1 MNGCDECMKNVK
13 IYTDGS
19 FMKNKAGISF
29 LIISPDKNKI
39 LGYTNLRCKKNIQAE
54 LQAVI
59 HALQYLLYIN
69 MSLENQKIEIITD
82 EISIVE
88 VFSSKKYKIWD
99 ACQWKK
105 ENGGA
110 VIKCAREWFILSCL
124 VKKIGDMTIRF
135 TKTSKEDRQN
145 KLVHGYANY
154 ARKLQFCKKN
164 CIYIMEA
171 ENNDDFV
178 FKEIVNVSENKEV
191 IEILNMKRPWKSNKY
206 KADFKWYIEGQHEIV
221 YIDTHDIIITEE
233 IHLNCNSLNFNTLF
247 RTAAES
253 HAISYPIAVRPLG
266 NGKYSLVAGI
276 TRLITAKLFDIS
288 RVPCVIT
295 DFSNEEFLKQNL
307 VNMGKNN

>member
-1 MNGCDECMKNVK
+1 MDEHIK

-19 FMKNKAGISF
+19 FKKNKAGISF

-59 HALQYLLYIN
+59 HALQYLLYID

-82 EISIVE
+82 EISIIE
-88 VFSSKKYKIWD
+88 VFSSQKYKIWD

-307 VNMGKNN
+307 VNMGKIINR

>member
-1 MNGCDECMKNVK
+1 MDEHIK

-19 FMKNKAGISF
+19 FKKNKAGISF
-29 LIISPDKNKI
+29 LIINPGKNKK

-59 HALQYLLYIN
+59 HALQYLLYID

-88 VFSSKKYKIWD
+88 VFSSQKYKIWD

-124 VKKIGDMTIRF
+124 VKKIGDMTVHF
-135 TKTSKEDRQN
+135 TKTSKEDSQN
-145 KLVHGYANY
+145 KIVHGYANY
-154 ARKLQFCKKN
+154 ARKLQLCKKN
-164 CIYIMEA
+164 HIHIMEA
-171 ENNDDFV
+171 ENNKDFV
-178 FKEIVNVSENKEV
+178 FKEKVNISENREV
-191 IEILNMKRPWKSNKY
+191 IEVLNMKKPWKSNKN
-206 KADFKWYIEGQHEIV
+206 KADFKWYMEGHHEIV
-221 YIDTHDIIITEE
+221 YIDTNDIVITEE
-233 IHLNCNSLNFNTLF
+233 IHLNCSSLYFSTLF
-247 RTAAES
+247 RTVAET
-253 HAISYPIAVRPLG
+253 HEISYPIAVRPLE

-276 TRLITAKLFDIS
+276 TRLITAKLFNIQ

-295 DFSNEEFLKQNL
+295 HFTNEEFLKENL
-307 VNMGKNN
+307 INAVENN

>member
-1 MNGCDECMKNVK
+1 LNGCDECMKNVK

-88 VFSSKKYKIWD
+88 VFSSQKYKIWD

-171 ENNDDFV
+171 ENNEDFV
-178 FKEIVNVSENKEV
+178 FKEIVNVSENKEM
-191 IEILNMKRPWKSNKY
+191 IEILNMKRPWRSNKY

-221 YIDTHDIIITEE
+221 YIDTHDIIITEV

-276 TRLITAKLFDIS
+276 TRLITAKLFDIP
-288 RVPCVIT
+288 REPCVIT

>member
-1 MNGCDECMKNVK
+1 
-13 IYTDGS
+13 
-19 FMKNKAGISF
+19 
-29 LIISPDKNKI
+29 
-39 LGYTNLRCKKNIQAE
+39 
-54 LQAVI
+54 
-59 HALQYLLYIN
+59 

-88 VFSSKKYKIWD
+88 VFCSQKYKIWD

-154 ARKLQFCKKN
+154 ARKLQFFKKN
-164 CIYIMEA
+164 SIYIMEA
-171 ENNDDFV
+171 ENNEDFV

-307 VNMGKNN
+307 VNMGKIINR

>member
-1 MNGCDECMKNVK
+1 MDGHIK

-19 FMKNKAGISF
+19 FKKNKAGISF
-29 LIISPDKNKI
+29 LIINPDRNKI
-39 LGYTNLRCKKNIQAE
+39 LGYTNLKCKKNIQAE
-54 LQAVI
+54 LQAII
-59 HALQYLLYIN
+59 HALQYLLYID

-82 EISIVE
+82 EISIIE
-88 VFSSKKYKIWD
+88 VFSSQKYKIWD

-307 VNMGKNN
+307 VNMGKIINR

>member
-1 MNGCDECMKNVK
+1 MRNIK

-19 FMKNKAGISF
+19 FKKNKAGISF
-29 LIISPDKNKI
+29 LIINPDRNKI
-39 LGYTNLRCKKNIQAE
+39 LGYTNLKCKKNIQAE
-54 LQAVI
+54 LQAII
-59 HALQYLLYIN
+59 HALQYLLYID

-82 EISIVE
+82 EISIIE
-88 VFSSKKYKIWD
+88 VFSSQKYKIWD

-233 IHLNCNSLNFNTLF
+233 IHLNCNSLSFNTLF

-307 VNMGKNN
+307 VNMGKIINR

>member
-1 MNGCDECMKNVK
+1 MDEHIK

-19 FMKNKAGISF
+19 FKKNKAGISF

-88 VFSSKKYKIWD
+88 VFSSQKYRIWD
-99 ACQWKK
+99 AYQWKK

-154 ARKLQFCKKN
+154 ARKLLH
-164 CIYIMEA
+164 IPAYPDGETGI
-171 ENNDDFV
+171 
-178 FKEIVNVSENKEV
+178 IRT
-191 IEILNMKRPWKSNKY
+191 LNRS
-206 KADFKWYIEGQHEIV
+206 I
-221 YIDTHDIIITEE
+221 
-233 IHLNCNSLNFNTLF
+233 
-247 RTAAES
+247 RTP
-253 HAISYPIAVRPLG
+253 YR
-266 NGKYSLVAGI
+266 
-276 TRLITAKLFDIS
+276 
-288 RVPCVIT
+288 
-295 DFSNEEFLKQNL
+295 
-307 VNMGKNN
+307 

>member
-1 MNGCDECMKNVK
+1 MRNIK

-19 FMKNKAGISF
+19 FKKNKAGISF

-59 HALQYLLYIN
+59 HALQYLLYID

-82 EISIVE
+82 EISIIE
-88 VFSSKKYKIWD
+88 VFSSQKYKIWD

-191 IEILNMKRPWKSNKY
+191 DEILNMKRPWKSNKY
-206 KADFKWYIEGQHEIV
+206 KADFKWYIEGQHEII

-307 VNMGKNN
+307 VNMGKIINR

>member
-1 MNGCDECMKNVK
+1 MDEHIK

-19 FMKNKAGISF
+19 FKKNKAGISF
-29 LIISPDKNKI
+29 LIISPGKNKI
-39 LGYTNLRCKKNIQAE
+39 LGYTNLRYKKNIQAE

-59 HALQYLLYIN
+59 HALQYLLYID

-88 VFSSKKYKIWD
+88 VFCSQKYKIWD

-154 ARKLQFCKKN
+154 ARKLQFFKKN
-164 CIYIMEA
+164 SIYIMEA
-171 ENNDDFV
+171 ENNEDFV

-307 VNMGKNN
+307 VNMGKIINR

>member
-1 MNGCDECMKNVK
+1 MRNIK

-19 FMKNKAGISF
+19 FKKNKAGISF
-29 LIISPDKNKI
+29 LIINPDRNKI
-39 LGYTNLRCKKNIQAE
+39 LGYTNLKCKKNIQAE
-54 LQAVI
+54 LQAII
-59 HALQYLLYIN
+59 HALQYLLYID

-82 EISIVE
+82 EISIIE
-88 VFSSKKYKIWD
+88 VFSSQKYKIWD

-307 VNMGKNN
+307 VNMGKIINR

>member
-1 MNGCDECMKNVK
+1 MDGHIK

-19 FMKNKAGISF
+19 FKKNKAGISF

-59 HALQYLLYIN
+59 HALQYLLYID
-69 MSLENQKIEIITD
+69 MSLENQEIEIITD
-82 EISIVE
+82 EISIIE
-88 VFSSKKYKIWD
+88 VFSSQKYKIWD

-206 KADFKWYIEGQHEIV
+206 KADFKWYIEGQYEIV

>member
-1 MNGCDECMKNVK
+1 MDEHMRNIK

-19 FMKNKAGISF
+19 FKKNKAGISF
-29 LIISPDKNKI
+29 LIINPDRNKI
-39 LGYTNLRCKKNIQAE
+39 LGYTNLKCKKNIQAE
-54 LQAVI
+54 LQAII
-59 HALQYLLYIN
+59 HALQYLLYID

-82 EISIVE
+82 EISIIV
-88 VFSSKKYKIWD
+88 VFSSQKYKIWD

-288 RVPCVIT
+288 RVPCPHLAASV
-295 DFSNEEFLKQNL
+295 
-307 VNMGKNN
+307 

>member
-1 MNGCDECMKNVK
+1 MREIK

-19 FMKNKAGISF
+19 FKKNKAGISF

-59 HALQYLLYIN
+59 HALQYLLHID

-88 VFSSKKYKIWD
+88 VFSSQKYKIWD

-164 CIYIMEA
+164 FIYIMEA
-171 ENNDDFV
+171 ENNEDFV
-178 FKEIVNVSENKEV
+178 FKEKVNVSENKEV

-221 YIDTHDIIITEE
+221 YIDTNDIVITEE
-233 IHLNCNSLNFNTLF
+233 SHLNCNSLYFSTLF

-253 HAISYPIAVRPLG
+253 HKISYPIAVRPLG
-266 NGKYSLVAGI
+266 NGKYSLVVGI
-276 TRLITAKLFDIS
+276 TRLITAKLFNIP
-288 RVPCVIT
+288 RIPCVLT
-295 DFSNEEFLKQNL
+295 DLSHQEFIKKCLINADRK
-307 VNMGKNN
+307 

>member
-1 MNGCDECMKNVK
+1 MRNIK

-19 FMKNKAGISF
+19 FKKNKAGISF
-29 LIISPDKNKI
+29 LIINPDRNKI
-39 LGYTNLRCKKNIQAE
+39 LGYTNLKCKKNIQAE
-54 LQAVI
+54 LQAII
-59 HALQYLLYIN
+59 HALQYLLYID

-82 EISIVE
+82 EISIIE
-88 VFSSKKYKIWD
+88 VFSSQKYKIWD

-191 IEILNMKRPWKSNKY
+191 DEILNMKRPWKSNKY
-206 KADFKWYIEGQHEIV
+206 KADFKWYIEGQHEII

-307 VNMGKNN
+307 VNMGKIINR

>member
-1 MNGCDECMKNVK
+1 MIK

-19 FMKNKAGISF
+19 FKKNKAGISF
-29 LIISPDKNKI
+29 LIVSPGKSKI

-59 HALQYLLYIN
+59 HALQYLLNIS

-82 EISIVE
+82 EISIVD
-88 VFSSKKYKIWD
+88 VFSSQKYKIWD

-110 VIKCAREWFILSCL
+110 VIKCAEEWFILSCL
-124 VKKIGDMTIRF
+124 VKKIGDMTICF
-135 TKTSKEDRQN
+135 YKTSKRDSQN
-145 KLVHGYANY
+145 KVVHDYANY

-164 CIYIMEA
+164 NIHIMEA
-171 ENNDDFV
+171 ENDGDFV
-178 FKEIVNVSENKEV
+178 FKEIVNTSENIEV
-191 IEILNMKRPWKSNKY
+191 KEILIMKRPWKSNKN

-233 IHLNCNSLNFNTLF
+233 IHLNCNSLCFGTLF
-247 RTAAES
+247 RTAAEF
-253 HAISYPIAVRPLG
+253 HEISYPIAVKPLEY
-266 NGKYSLVAGI
+266 GKYALVVGI
-276 TRLITAKLFDIS
+276 TRLITAKLFDIP

-307 VNMGKNN
+307 VNMRNNNK

>member
-1 MNGCDECMKNVK
+1 MDEHTK

-19 FMKNKAGISF
+19 FKKNKAGISF
-29 LIISPDKNKI
+29 LIVSPGKSKI

-59 HALQYLLYIN
+59 HALQYLLNIS

-82 EISIVE
+82 EISIVD
-88 VFSSKKYKIWD
+88 VFISQKYKIWD

-110 VIKCAREWFILSCL
+110 VIKCAEEWFILSCL
-124 VKKIGDMTIRF
+124 VKKIGDMIICF

-145 KLVHGYANY
+145 ILVHGYANY

-164 CIYIMEA
+164 SIHIMEA
-171 ENNDDFV
+171 ENNEDFV

-191 IEILNMKRPWKSNKY
+191 DEILNMKRPWKSNKY

-307 VNMGKNN
+307 VNMGKIINR

>member
-1 MNGCDECMKNVK
+1 MRNIK

-19 FMKNKAGISF
+19 FKKNKAGISF
-29 LIISPDKNKI
+29 LIINPDRNKI
-39 LGYTNLRCKKNIQAE
+39 LGYTNLKCKKNIQAE
-54 LQAVI
+54 LQAII
-59 HALQYLLYIN
+59 HALQYLLYID

-82 EISIVE
+82 EISIIV
-88 VFSSKKYKIWD
+88 VFSSQKYKIWD

-307 VNMGKNN
+307 VNMGKIINR

>member
-1 MNGCDECMKNVK
+1 MDGHIK

-19 FMKNKAGISF
+19 FKKNKAGISF

-59 HALQYLLYIN
+59 HALQYLLYID

-82 EISIVE
+82 EISIIE
-88 VFSSKKYKIWD
+88 VFSSQKYKIWD

-307 VNMGKNN
+307 VNMGKIINR